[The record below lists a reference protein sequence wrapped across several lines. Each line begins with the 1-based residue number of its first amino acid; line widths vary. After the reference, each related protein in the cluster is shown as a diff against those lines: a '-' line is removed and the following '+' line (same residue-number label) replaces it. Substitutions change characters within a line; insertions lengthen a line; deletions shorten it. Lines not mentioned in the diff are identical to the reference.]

1 MEAIMTES
9 HTILLA
15 EVPIGGLGGDVWNR
29 LHGEREDVCEA
40 LLNCSEPTSEAHER
54 QELLQARLQNID
66 DALDSLMSVH

>member
-1 MEAIMTES
+1 MTES

-15 EVPIGGLGGDVWNR
+15 EIPIGGLSGDVWNH

-40 LLNCSEPTSEAHER
+40 LLRCSEPTSDAHRR
-54 QELLQARLQNID
+54 QQLLQARLHTID